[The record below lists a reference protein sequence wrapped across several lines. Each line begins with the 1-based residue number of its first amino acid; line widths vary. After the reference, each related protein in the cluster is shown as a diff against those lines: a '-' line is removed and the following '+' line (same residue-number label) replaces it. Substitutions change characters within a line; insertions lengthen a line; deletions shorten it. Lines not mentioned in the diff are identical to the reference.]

1 MYENQ
6 TVDTIQKRMLGNVPT
21 DVDQREG
28 SIIYDS
34 VRPSAIEFMMLYTAL
49 DFFLTN
55 TFGDT
60 ANREYLI
67 ERAKERGLTPK
78 EATKAKV
85 KGVFTPSLIDVPIGS
100 VFSYDDLNYEVIQ
113 KLSQG
118 VYILQCETAGVIGNK
133 PSRKLIPNT
142 YIIGL
147 ETAEMTEVT
156 VPGEDDE
163 DTEVFRARYLASFDS
178 QAYGGNITDYKEKV
192 GAISGV
198 GGLKVYPVW
207 DGGGSVKIVFM
218 TSEAKPPTSEFITEV
233 QTALDPVKNQGLGVG
248 IAPIGH
254 TVTVCGASDSS
265 INITLK
271 VSTASSLDD
280 YKEAIQAIIDDYFEE
295 LNRTW
300 PDTAKYTT
308 NEIYNNGLVVR
319 ISQIESRILEL
330 DGVDDISH
338 TKLNGVEENLT
349 LGLDELAVRGEI
361 TWA

>member
-1 MYENQ
+1 MYENE

-21 DVDQREG
+21 EVDQREG

-60 ANREYLI
+60 ASREYLI
-67 ERAKERGLTPK
+67 ERAKERGLEPK

-85 KGVFTPSLIDVPIGS
+85 KGIFTPSLVDIPIGS

-113 KLSQG
+113 KVAG
-118 VYILQCETAGVIGNK
+118 GEYILLCETAGAIGNK
-133 PSRKLIPNT
+133 SAGKLIPNT
-142 YIIGL
+142 YIMGL

-156 VPGEDDE
+156 VPGEDE
-163 DTEVFRARYLASFDS
+163 EATEVFRARYLASFDS

-192 GAISGV
+192 NAISGV

-207 DGGGSVKIVFM
+207 QGGGSVRIVFM
-218 TSEAKPPTSEFITEV
+218 TSEAKPPTSEFISEV
-233 QTALDPVKNQGLGVG
+233 QTNIDPVKNQGIGVG

-254 TVTVCGASDSS
+254 TVTVEGAVNSS
-265 INITLK
+265 VNI
-271 VSTASSLDD
+271 SLNISVTGSIDD
-280 YKEAIQAIIDDYFEE
+280 YKETIQSIIDDYFEE
-295 LNRTW
+295 LNKTW
-300 PDTAKYTT
+300 PETARYSLDGIVNT
-308 NEIYNNGLVVR
+308 GLTIR
-319 ISQIESRILEL
+319 TSQIESRILEL
-330 DGVDDISH
+330 DGVEDISH
-338 TKLNGVEENLT
+338 TKLNGVEENLV
-349 LGLDELAVRGEI
+349 LGQDELAVRGEI

>member
-60 ANREYLI
+60 ADREYLI

-133 PSRKLIPNT
+133 PSGKLIPNT